1 MVMSRRRKKKKVREA
16 SLLATDFIRRVQS
29 LERTRLKAESLYL
42 AGQFA
47 KTDVAYIYE
56 AIFLSLMT
64 RFELLL
70 EELFFGLLMGRRTSS
85 NRRVRSKITVRSEG
99 GLRRILLSGDNYL
112 NWFPYQR
119 TVERA
124 GYYLS
129 SGLPFSSLD
138 GGEKSFLTESIVIR
152 NAVAHKS
159 KHALKQFKN
168 RVGGVSR
175 LPPRER
181 TPAGFLRSQFRAAP
195 AQSRYENVA
204 ANLGAIATKL
214 CQ

>member
-1 MVMSRRRKKKKVREA
+1 MATSRRRKKTKVREA
-16 SLLATDFIRRVQS
+16 SLLATDFIRRAES

-42 AGQFA
+42 AGHFA
-47 KTDVAYIYE
+47 KRDVAYIYE

-70 EELFFGLLMGRRTSS
+70 EELFFGLLMGRRTSGD
-85 NRRVRSKITVRSEG
+85 RRVRGKITTRSEVVM
-99 GLRRILLSGDNYL
+99 RQILLSGSHYL
-112 NWFPYQR
+112 TWIPYRQ
-119 TVERA
+119 TLYRA
-124 GYYLS
+124 SYYLS

-138 GGEKSFLTESIVIR
+138 DGERSFLAESVYIR

-159 KHALKQFKN
+159 RHALNQFQK
-168 RVGGVSR
+168 VGGVSR

-214 CQ
+214 CR

>member
-1 MVMSRRRKKKKVREA
+1 MATRRRNKRIRLREA
-16 SLLATDFIRRVQS
+16 SLLADDFIRRAQS
-29 LERTRLKAESLYL
+29 LERTRLKAESLYVD
-42 AGQFA
+42 GHFA
-47 KTDVAYIYE
+47 KRDVAYIYE

-70 EELFFGLLMGRRTSS
+70 EELFFGLLMGRMTSS
-85 NRRVRSKITVRSEG
+85 DPRVRTKITAHSEVVM
-99 GLRRILLSGDNYL
+99 RKILLSGNHYL
-112 NWFPYQR
+112 TWFPYQQ

-129 SGLPFSSLD
+129 SGVPFSSLD
-138 GGEKSFLTESIVIR
+138 DGERSFLRESLFIR

-159 KHALKQFKN
+159 KHALNQFHKK
-168 RVGGVSR
+168 VGGVSR

-195 AQSRYENVA
+195 VQSRYENVA
-204 ANLGAIATKL
+204 AKLGAIATKL
-214 CQ
+214 CR